1 MASSRYP
8 SDWSREAQIALFLP
22 LGDAG
27 EFTHPEALIYVDG
40 TSYATCDRQ
49 HAEVLLRP
57 EWHDG
62 KAHKLALHGW
72 TGNGGFLGADNGT
85 KLLMRQC
92 EVVQLDQPTRDFTI
106 TARVALGIARSLD
119 ENTPARAHLLNA
131 LDAAF
136 KALDTREPFGDR
148 FYESVEAAHDALRTG
163 IEAAG
168 APLDIDV
175 GRHRTRPHRRG
186 LALDAGPDAPQGRAH
201 LPHRAAPDGR
211 SSPITT
217 SRRASRN
224 STSTSSNDYPEL
236 FEAIKARVAEG
247 RWETIGGMWIEADCN
262 LTGPNRWR
270 GSSCWVGTF
279 FQEHFGEV
287 DSSRSSGSRTCSATP
302 GTCRS

>member
-1 MASSRYP
+1 MLHSIRWTIEKIGQRLSLIEPLVYRRRAAMPPFRHQALPSPDAAPIIDPQADDADWAIIEPYTYWGTWVTDFMLRGEFEIP

-72 TGNGGFLGADNGT
+72 TGNGGFLGADSGT

-92 EVVQLDQPTRDFTI
+92 EVVQIDQPTRDFTI

-148 FYESVEAAHDALRTG
+148 FT
-163 IEAAG
+163 
-168 APLDIDV
+168 
-175 GRHRTRPHRRG
+175 TR
-186 LALDAGPDAPQGRAH
+186 
-201 LPHRAAPDGR
+201 R
-211 SSPITT
+211 SRP
-217 SRRASRN
+217 
-224 STSTSSNDYPEL
+224 
-236 FEAIKARVAEG
+236 
-247 RWETIGGMWIEADCN
+247 
-262 LTGPNRWR
+262 
-270 GSSCWVGTF
+270 
-279 FQEHFGEV
+279 
-287 DSSRSSGSRTCSATP
+287 
-302 GTCRS
+302 